1 MNNVFISGWGGYQDM
16 FEHIPKV
23 TNFYTPFIHNDKY
36 IEDAICAGGDVI
48 VGWSTGAH
56 ILAKIIYRYIDRWK
70 KVILVAP
77 FSNFTNSFS
86 EKALNIMIK
95 NLKADFIGT
104 MENFYSRCGFY
115 GKVVLSLQDIVKLEK
130 GLEFLKHSKVNKGC
144 NSSKI
149 SILYGTEDKIV
160 KRKEIDAILNLF
172 ENARF
177 IELCQ
182 PHFIDE
188 KVIVK
193 YAGL

>member
-1 MNNVFISGWGGYQDM
+1 MKNVFISGWGGYPAM

-23 TNFYTPFIHNDKY
+23 TNFCIPFIHSDKY
-36 IEDAICAGGDVI
+36 IEDTISAGGDII

-56 ILAKIIYRYIDRWK
+56 ILSKAVWRYIDRWK

-77 FSNFTNSFS
+77 FSDFTNSFS
-86 EKALNIMIK
+86 KKALDIMIK
-95 NLKADFIGT
+95 SLNTDFLGT
-104 MENFYSRCGFY
+104 MENFYLKCGFR
-115 GKVVLSLQDIVKLEK
+115 GKIKLNLEDIFKLET
-130 GLEFLKHSKVNKGC
+130 GLEFLKHSKVDKGC
-144 NSSKI
+144 NSVKI
-149 SILYGTEDKIV
+149 NILYGNEDKIV
-160 KRKEIDAILNLF
+160 KRKEIDTVLNLF

-188 KVIVK
+188 KVIIK